1 MPSRVLVH
9 LPPPEPPQLVD
20 RPPRRPAR
28 GEEFPI
34 GWTVADYQLERGD
47 FAGEEYAY
55 EVWVIPLLVDEG
67 PASTAP
73 PPGEAG
79 SGDCSEQCSQHGTL
93 AAVPSLYGH
102 HLTPEDGD
110 RLVGALTDAGTH
122 ASLEAAAAIR
132 WGEAT
137 GVPVDDLEPELC
149 RAILDVLGRAG
160 TDLESLRGRLTRAAI
175 APRRRTRII
184 RSIHNPRRRA
194 CGCLDDCW
202 CKRTLWGRAIR
213 WYVPQKRHSSVS
225 PCWKQNW
232 QEIGSWSPHG
242 QQRDA

>member
-28 GEEFPI
+28 GEEFPT
-34 GWTVADYQLERGD
+34 GWTVADYQLERGE

-67 PASTAP
+67 PASTDP

-79 SGDCSEQCSQHGTL
+79 SGDCSEQCSEHGTL

-132 WGEAT
+132 WGEAM

-160 TDLESLRGRLTRAAI
+160 TDLEPLRGRLTRAAI

-232 QEIGSWSPHG
+232 QEISSWSPHG